1 MENTIY
7 LKKLD
12 DYDEINTYKLKI
24 PSIIIKFIFFYKSI
38 FNIITKVKKDDF
50 NIWILPYKEKISEN
64 KFEKI
69 LNKQLK
75 KRKLSIEHK
84 ILLANNLNLSNP
96 QYILDKKEI
105 KYYDGKLIRKML
117 VCHTIEYI
125 NKIQEKEMK
134 DREITI
140 LVDEDTQISN
150 YLIFKL
156 AMITKSLKI
165 VSKKIY
171 KFKGLEEKLYNEYGI
186 AIQFS
191 NSYKKSLLKSDII
204 INLDFSEIEI
214 NEYNINESAII
225 INTENP
231 IKIKSK
237 LFNGIVANSIRI
249 KFLKEINNI
258 FQKNLLLYRYD
269 NLLLYESIINWK
281 TNYSEIDEKIKNDN
295 VRVLNLI
302 GNNGIIT
309 KREIAIVK

>member
-1 MENTIY
+1 METIY
-7 LKKLD
+7 LKRID
-12 DYDEINTYKLKI
+12 NYNEINKYKFRFANI
-24 PSIIIKFIFFYKSI
+24 FIKLIFLYKNI
-38 FNIITKVKKDDF
+38 FNIITKIQKDGF

-75 KRKLSIEHK
+75 KGKLSKEHK

-96 QYILDKKEI
+96 NYILDKKEI
-105 KYYDGKLIRKML
+105 RYYDGKLIRKML
-117 VCHTIEYI
+117 VCYTIEYI

-134 DREITI
+134 DREIAI
-140 LVDEDTQISN
+140 LVDEDTQINN

-171 KFKGLEEKLYNEYGI
+171 KFKGIEEKLYNEYGI

-191 NSYKKSLLKSDII
+191 NMYKKSLLKSDII
-204 INLDFSEIEI
+204 VNLDFSEIEI
-214 NEYNINESAII
+214 NEYNINQSAII

-237 LFNGIVANSIRI
+237 LFNGIVANSISI
-249 KFLKEINNI
+249 KFSKEINSI
-258 FQKNLLLYRYD
+258 FQKKLLLYRYD

-309 KREIAIVK
+309 KREIEIVK